1 MSKTPSLNYNN
12 KRLGL
17 LKPEINLQKHP
28 SVKSLFQTN
37 DTKEKKEQN
46 IIEQNTNFLSV
57 NNVKDNLINTIKNK
71 STIGINIISC
81 DHKII
86 DDKETF
92 FIEQNIENN
101 LKNDK
106 ESSNIKIKITP
117 LKYEFNENEKKLDA
131 LITKQ
136 MAKGEEY
143 KIIEKNFIRLLKVKN
158 ENY

>member
-1 MSKTPSLNYNN
+1 MSRKPSLN
-12 KRLGL
+12 KKSKKLCL
-17 LKPEINLQKHP
+17 LKPVIDLKKHP
-28 SVKSLFQTN
+28 SVKSLFKIN
-37 DTKEKKEQN
+37 DAKEQDFK
-46 IIEQNTNFLSV
+46 EQKKNFIF
-57 NNVKDNLINTIKNK
+57 NNNDEVNLIEIKKNK
-71 STIGINIISC
+71 TNIGINIISC

-158 ENY
+158 EN